1 MEELFITGE
10 NEKRVCISEKVF
22 KQHANKEGRASDW
35 TAYSTGVKRA
45 QGESFGEEMQL
56 LEKGR
61 EIHKRSRIKPLDPRL
76 EDGYLVVGGML
87 QKAQAI
93 PYRARH
99 PKIIDSCHELS
110 QLIIDEMHRSYY
122 HPPTDTGRKNGFSHI
137 ANLEQMHSKCMANAT
152 FVHVCLNLLK
162 SKDHIWHNFSTHGN
176 ARKCHICFKFA
187 VVCKSTDNMV
197 FCHDIWRGSKY
208 DVKTKILQVLF
219 LKL

>member
-1 MEELFITGE
+1 MEEIFITGE
-10 NEKRVCISEKVF
+10 NEKSFCIREKIF

-35 TAYSTGVKRA
+35 TGVKRA

-61 EIHKRSRIKPLDPRL
+61 EIHKPSRIKSLDPRL
-76 EDGYLVVGGML
+76 EDGYLVVGGRL

-122 HPPTDTGRKNGFSHI
+122 HPPTEYVLNQIRQDYWIIHGRQAVHSAKFKCNYCYRQTMKPLKQKMG
-137 ANLEQMHSKCMANAT
+137 NLPECRLEVGMVFRNIGVDFLGPMLVKEKRSEVKIYGCL
-152 FVHVCLNLLK
+152 FVCLHEYNTLP
-162 SKDHIWHNFSTHGN
+162 S
-176 ARKCHICFKFA
+176 
-187 VVCKSTDNMV
+187 
-197 FCHDIWRGSKY
+197 
-208 DVKTKILQVLF
+208 
-219 LKL
+219 